1 MAHGSEFVDHL
12 PVRTANC
19 TGRSREAHAE
29 YAAQK
34 IDYIGRGTDGGHVD
48 RDTDEATYFHSGVP
62 GVVTVGEARSYVYA
76 DMLHERTNARIFE
89 RIIARL
95 PREFSEA
102 QAKEAMILFGERLS
116 EGLVP
121 WFGGLHMSGKDAQNP
136 HVHVLL
142 RDRLFASDRE
152 ARVVAGL
159 KVVKGQKVL
168 FWPSMRPTKDQPG
181 STAIIR
187 SEWQYAVNL
196 IAKRDGLD
204 YRMNLTGRAKRIA
217 EATGEPKQRPDF
229 FAQKRAAFRK
239 RSDETKTYL
248 EKTEA
253 RIFAGAKYS
262 RLSSA
267 EKLAQYTAKVK
278 ARRAKDDE
286 FEAWWEERESWTT
299 AQRRAEAKAV
309 AREKHERIAI
319 AVERPA
325 SRSRRAPRYP
335 SAQSTRQPGF

>member
-1 MAHGSEFVDHL
+1 MAHGSEFVDHV

-19 TGRSREAHAE
+19 KGRSREAHAE

-62 GVVTVGEARSYVYA
+62 GVVTVSEARSYVYA
-76 DMLHERTNARIFE
+76 DVMHERTNARIFE

-95 PREFSEA
+95 PRQFSEE
-102 QAKEAMILFGERLS
+102 QAKEAMILYGERIS
-116 EGLVP
+116 EDLVP

-181 STAIIR
+181 STAIFR
-187 SEWQYAVNL
+187 SEWQFVVNL

-217 EATGEPKQRPDF
+217 DAAGEPKQRPDF
-229 FAQKRAAFRK
+229 FAQKRAAFAK
-239 RSDETKTYL
+239 RRDETKTYL

-267 EKLAQYTAKVK
+267 EKLAQYTAKVE

-286 FEAWWEERESWTT
+286 FFAWWDERASWTSE
-299 AQRRAEAKAV
+299 QRRAEAKAA

-325 SRSRRAPRYP
+325 SRSRNSSKRSATSRA
-335 SAQSTRQPGF
+335 SSNFF